1 MSKSIIAEG
10 KTTTEAISNGLKM
23 LNTSKENVNIKILEE
38 HEKRSFF
45 SILAPRVVKVEMS
58 LKENVEEAPKHIE
71 KEIKIDENEIKKSKE
86 KIDQFLDEFIKNFE
100 DLRYETNID
109 LEKGFLNVNMEGSD
123 SKTLIGYRGEV
134 LNSLQVI
141 LNSVSNRGSKEKV
154 RIILNIS
161 NYKEKREK
169 SLEELADKIS
179 KTVIKTGKAVT
190 LEPMMAYERKIIH
203 NRLQSSNKVKTY
215 SIGEEPYRK
224 VVIAKK

>member
-109 LEKGFLNVNMEGSD
+109 LEKGFLNVNMEEMIP
-123 SKTLIGYRGEV
+123 KL
-134 LNSLQVI
+134 
-141 LNSVSNRGSKEKV
+141 
-154 RIILNIS
+154 
-161 NYKEKREK
+161 
-169 SLEELADKIS
+169 
-179 KTVIKTGKAVT
+179 
-190 LEPMMAYERKIIH
+190 
-203 NRLQSSNKVKTY
+203 
-215 SIGEEPYRK
+215 
-224 VVIAKK
+224 